1 MSSQKTDPISGKTR
15 YQSKMRLYHQSS
27 KNEEVSWDDW
37 IGDKM
42 KSPSRQKFDKI
53 LVGVGTVMVGLGIL
67 GGVVGAFYVVLSKI
81 LPILVK

>member
-1 MSSQKTDPISGKTR
+1 
-15 YQSKMRLYHQSS
+15 
-27 KNEEVSWDDW
+27 
-37 IGDKM
+37 M

-67 GGVVGAFYVVLSKI
+67 GGVVGAIYVVLSKI